1 MSVSARAIKRYI
13 DRRVDAELYCM
24 KVRHLD
30 GIISSL
36 FAKAKTY
43 FVDLKRKFSRVS
55 WVRKILFILGKLIEL
70 AGIAT
75 LGLNA
80 HEFYKM
86 KKDVDYYTGKLK
98 QGIADVATQFN
109 MEYDKG
115 VVNEKADSI
124 GMQAYIDLVKKNIP
138 IVISN
143 LVTAIFG
150 YLASK
155 LALEA

>member
-1 MSVSARAIKRYI
+1 MRVSTRAIKRYI

-30 GIISSL
+30 GVISSL
-36 FAKAKTY
+36 FAKAKAY
-43 FVDLKRKFSRVS
+43 FVDLKRKFSRVG
-55 WVRKILFILGKLIEL
+55 WARKIIFILGKLIEL

-75 LGLNA
+75 LGVNV

-86 KKDVDYYTGKLK
+86 KKDADYYTGKLK
-98 QGIADVATQFN
+98 EGIAEIAGKFN
-109 MEYDKG
+109 MGFNEKE
-115 VVNEKADSI
+115 VNEKLDSV
-124 GMQAYIDLVKKNIP
+124 GRQAFFDIVKKNMP

-143 LVTAIFG
+143 LVTVIFG

-155 LALEA
+155 FALEE